1 MHQKKTKE
9 IRQTIKRELCTTTNR
24 ISSAFGKVDWNVV
37 KKVVAGGAILAG
49 LGIAT
54 IVTGGAAGVIAAGAF
69 SGALIGGGTGA
80 VLGGLSS
87 AANGDGFIQGAA
99 DGFLWG
105 TIGGAVSGGVGAATG
120 SLASSSASSIMKNPL
135 AKSALENAAD
145 TAVGTID
152 DLAHGRDVS
161 VGSIAMDFGTGMVS
175 SNIDLK
181 KASHTTSVIEDT
193 PKHSVK
199 PDFIVG
205 TNGTVVPKDVY
216 DMSDKDFIQT
226 VANISNEKVNEN
238 LKAEGKSIYG
248 HVAGTKNTLRLQI

>member
-1 MHQKKTKE
+1 M
-9 IRQTIKRELCTTTNR
+9 
-24 ISSAFGKVDWNVV
+24 
-37 KKVVAGGAILAG
+37 
-49 LGIAT
+49 
-54 IVTGGAAGVIAAGAF
+54 
-69 SGALIGGGTGA
+69 IGGGTGA

-161 VGSIAMDFGTGMVS
+161 IGSIAMDFGTGMVS
-175 SNIDLK
+175 SKRHLIPLQLLKTQQNI
-181 KASHTTSVIEDT
+181 V
-193 PKHSVK
+193 
-199 PDFIVG
+199 
-205 TNGTVVPKDVY
+205 
-216 DMSDKDFIQT
+216 
-226 VANISNEKVNEN
+226 SN
-238 LKAEGKSIYG
+238 
-248 HVAGTKNTLRLQI
+248 QILL